1 LITWDL
7 AVLSTTM
14 KMLAPVFAII
24 FAALLAVLASPA
36 FGDGDAP
43 PKPPPFDLGSFFS
56 PGMVM
61 QCGNIKIFKTPD
73 GEMQMTGAKSGKLL
87 PFEVRGDQIFLDG
100 KPCVLYSKCE
110 QSVSC

>member
-1 LITWDL
+1 MRIVIPTVL
-7 AVLSTTM
+7 ALC
-14 KMLAPVFAII
+14 APVFAII
-24 FAALLAVLASPA
+24 FAAGMSWAD
-36 FGDGDAP
+36 DGDAP
-43 PKPPPFDLGSFFS
+43 LNPPPIIDLGSFFS

-73 GEMQMTGAKSGKLL
+73 GEMQMTGVNKSGKF